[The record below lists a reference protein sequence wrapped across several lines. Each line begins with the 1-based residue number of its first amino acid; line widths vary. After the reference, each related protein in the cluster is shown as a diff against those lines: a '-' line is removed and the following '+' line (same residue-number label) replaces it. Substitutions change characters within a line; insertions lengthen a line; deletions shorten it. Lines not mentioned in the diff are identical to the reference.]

1 MRQEG
6 KEKVCRAQF
15 RS

>member
-6 KEKVCRAQF
+6 KEKVCPAQF